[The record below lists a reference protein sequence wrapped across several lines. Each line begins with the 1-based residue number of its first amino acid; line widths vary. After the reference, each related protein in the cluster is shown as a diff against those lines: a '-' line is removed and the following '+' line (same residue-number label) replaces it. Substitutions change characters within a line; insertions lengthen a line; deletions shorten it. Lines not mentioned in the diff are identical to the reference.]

1 MENIFADMLFFCKAS
16 ETSEVTWG
24 DTAGVP

>member
-1 MENIFADMLFFCKAS
+1 MENILAGILFFCKAS

-24 DTAGVP
+24 DTPGVP